1 MPGSWH
7 AGSLSGSEAR
17 FPYFCERTLPLRRF
31 FLMFRADT
39 HMLGRLCLALCL
51 FDGCLAGCSGKAGA
65 DARPVP
71 APVPVIVTPVIQKDV
86 PIEVRAV
93 GTAEAVSTVQVLPQ
107 VSGLIQEVHFRE
119 GDSVKKNQLLFTI
132 DTRPYRASLSAAQAE
147 LEKNK
152 ALADQAHADLQ
163 RYEKL
168 GAEGLASQLDLSKA
182 RANAAAFD
190 ATLSENRATVQSNSI
205 NVNFAAI
212 RSPIDG
218 RTGSL
223 LVHAG
228 NVVAPTDVRPLVVIR
243 SLSPIYVRFAV
254 PEQFLP
260 SVRTRFK
267 DGHVAVQATP
277 RGSTAEPVSGELT
290 LIENAVDQT
299 TGKIDMKG
307 RFANE
312 GDALW
317 PGQFVDVVL
326 SLSVQHSATVVPE
339 SAVQTGQDGSYV
351 FVVGP
356 ELKATMR
363 RVEVDRTAGSDVVVR
378 SGVTPSDRVVVDGQI
393 RLRDGTPVVVKSG
406 PVARVDPGASSS
418 AASAALTAPGQ
429 RAP

>member
-1 MPGSWH
+1 
-7 AGSLSGSEAR
+7 
-17 FPYFCERTLPLRRF
+17 
-31 FLMFRADT
+31 MFRADT
-39 HMLGRLCLALCL
+39 HMLGRHCLALCL
-51 FDGCLAGCSGKAGA
+51 LGSSLAGCNGKRAGA
-65 DARPVP
+65 DARPTP
-71 APVPVIVTPVIQKDV
+71 APVPVVLAPVVQKDV
-86 PIEVRAV
+86 PVEVRAV

-119 GDSVKKNQLLFTI
+119 GDNVKKNQLLFTI

-182 RANAAAFD
+182 RASAAALD

-218 RTGSL
+218 KTGSL

-228 NVVAPTDVRPLVVIR
+228 NVVAPTDVRSLVVIR
-243 SLSPIYVRFAV
+243 SLSPMYVRFAI
-254 PEQFLP
+254 PEQFLSP
-260 SVRTRFK
+260 VRTRFK
-267 DGHVAVQATP
+267 EGRVSVQASP
-277 RGSTAEPVSGELT
+277 RGSTAETATGELT
-290 LIENAVDQT
+290 LIENAVDAA
-299 TGKIDMKG
+299 TGKIDMKA
-307 RFANE
+307 RFGNE
-312 GDALW
+312 AEALW

-351 FVVGP
+351 FVVGAD
-356 ELKATMR
+356 LKATMR
-363 RVEVDRTAGSDVVVR
+363 RVEVDRTTGTEVVLR

-393 RLRDGTPVVVKSG
+393 RLREGTPVVVKPG
-406 PVARVDPGASSS
+406 PVAHVEPGASSS
-418 AASAALTAPGQ
+418 AASAALAAPGQ
-429 RAP
+429 RVP

>member
-1 MPGSWH
+1 
-7 AGSLSGSEAR
+7 
-17 FPYFCERTLPLRRF
+17 
-31 FLMFRADT
+31 
-39 HMLGRLCLALCL
+39 MLGRLCLALCL
-51 FDGCLAGCSGKAGA
+51 FGSCLAGCSGKGAGS
-65 DARPVP
+65 DARPAP
-71 APVPVIVTPVIQKDV
+71 APVPVVVTPVVQKDV
-86 PIEVRAV
+86 PVEVRAV
-93 GTAEAVSTVQVLPQ
+93 GAAEAVSTVQVLPQ

-119 GDSVKKNQLLFTI
+119 GESVKKNQLLFTI

-147 LEKNK
+147 LEKNR

-182 RANAAAFD
+182 RANAAALD

-218 RTGSL
+218 KTGSL

-243 SLSPIYVRFAV
+243 SLSPIYVRFAI
-254 PEQFLP
+254 PEQFLS

-267 DGHVAVQATP
+267 DGHVTVQATP
-277 RGSTAEPVSGELT
+277 RGSIAEPVTGELT
-290 LIENAVDQT
+290 LIENAVDQA
-299 TGKIDMKG
+299 TGKIDMKA

-312 GDALW
+312 GEALW

-326 SLSVQHSATVVPE
+326 SLSVQHAATVVPE
-339 SAVQTGQDGSYV
+339 SAVQTGQDGSFV

-356 ELKATMR
+356 ELKAAIR
-363 RVEVDRTAGSDVVVR
+363 RVEVDRTAGNEVVVR

-393 RLRDGTPVVVKSG
+393 RLRDGTPVVIKTG

-418 AASAALTAPGQ
+418 AASAALTGPGQ